1 MSSFDLTRI
10 RAQSG
15 IYCLDYHVELG
26 STNDRAIE
34 LLKSHETAIPG
45 LGLPMLVLTDHQ
57 MAGRGQ
63 HQRTWIAAP
72 GSLTCTLCLPAR
84 NDASD
89 LWMSLATGLAVCASV
104 EALLPSTDLKIKWP
118 NDVLLNNR
126 KLAGILI
133 EKVSSHLFPESKSVL
148 VIGIGINVN
157 NTIEA
162 NDLAEADHR
171 QPNPTSI
178 FQSTGHS
185 IDLTAL
191 LIGLIQ
197 TLIHLHGELC
207 HSTDRIRRQVQERLL
222 FLNHWVEIELP
233 DRTRLSGHCVGLGS
247 TGELLIGVDHDH
259 RAISSGTVVGWR

>member
-1 MSSFDLTRI
+1 MSSFDLIRI
-10 RAQSG
+10 RAESG
-15 IYCLDYHVELG
+15 IFCLDYHAELG
-26 STNDRAIE
+26 SSNDRAVE

-45 LGLPMLVLTDHQ
+45 IGLPLLVLTDHQ
-57 MAGRGQ
+57 TAGRGQ

-84 NDASD
+84 NDSSD
-89 LWMSLATGLAVCASV
+89 LWMSLAAGLAVCNSV
-104 EALLPSTDLKIKWP
+104 EELIPAIDLKIKWP
-118 NDVLLNNR
+118 NDVLLDNR

-133 EKVSSHLFPESKSVL
+133 EKVSSQLFPESKSVL

-162 NDLAEADHR
+162 IDLAAADQR

-191 LIGLIQ
+191 LNGLIQ
-197 TLIHLHGELC
+197 SLIRMRGELS
-207 HSTDRIRRQVQERLL
+207 HSTDRIRQQVHERLL
-222 FLNHWVEIELP
+222 FLNRWVEIELP
-233 DRTRLSGHCVGLGS
+233 DRTRLSGHCVGLGA